1 MTHVMCKLT
10 AKNQDQ
16 LRNPMLGNRVWATF
30 FLLLHATA
38 ATNQYLIPARPT
50 AANPPHAAAGAKVLQ
65 WAKERQKDGQRDEQ
79 CTVS

>member
-1 MTHVMCKLT
+1 VGYL
-10 AKNQDQ
+10 
-16 LRNPMLGNRVWATF
+16 
-30 FLLLHATA
+30 FLPLHATA

-50 AANPPHAAAGAKVLQ
+50 AANLPHAAAGAKVLQ